1 MSALPTNAV
10 SAGDV
15 AAEAAADAAPTAV
28 GGAGGRLALRSRGAS
43 LASVV
48 VPPLLVFA
56 VVMGAWILASQ
67 VILAEDKRF
76 LLPPPW
82 AVLDVSM
89 FDAHNRSE
97 LFTGLWLTT
106 KAAMVG
112 LLFSILIG
120 MGTAIAMS
128 QAKWVERSLYPYA
141 VVLQTIP
148 ILAIVPLIGFT
159 LGYDF
164 SSRVLVV
171 VLIALFPVI
180 TNTLFGL
187 LSVDQGHHDLF
198 SLHKGGRVT
207 RLVKLQLPA
216 AMPAIFTGL
225 RIAAGA
231 SVIGAVVGDFFF
243 QQGTPG
249 IGVLMNTYASELESE
264 RLYAAV
270 ILSSLLGIVVFLAVT
285 WLERRVVGRWHTATR
300 GTR

>member
-1 MSALPTNAV
+1 MSALPI
-10 SAGDV
+10 SG
-15 AAEAAADAAPTAV
+15 AEAAAQAEAELAPTAL
-28 GGAGGRLALRSRGAS
+28 GGAGGRVALRERGAS
-43 LASVV
+43 IMSVV
-48 VPPLLVFA
+48 LPPLLVFL
-56 VVMGAWILASQ
+56 VVLGAWILVSQ

-76 LLPPPW
+76 LLPAPW
-82 AVLDVSM
+82 AVVNVAFL
-89 FDAHNRSE
+89 DAHNRSE

-106 KAAMVG
+106 RAAMLG
-112 LLFSILIG
+112 FFLSIVVG

-128 QAKWVERSLYPYA
+128 QAKWIERSLYPYA

-148 ILAIVPLIGFT
+148 VLAIVPLIGFT

-164 SSRVLVV
+164 SSRVFVV

-198 SLHKGGRVT
+198 SLHRGGRIT

>member
-1 MSALPTNAV
+1 MTAMPTNV
-10 SAGDV
+10 SASDADV
-15 AAEAAADAAPTAV
+15 DVDVAAPTAM
-28 GGAGGRLALRSRGAS
+28 GGAGGRIALRERGTS
-43 LASVV
+43 LAAMVI
-48 VPPLLVFA
+48 PPLVVFLI
-56 VVMGAWILASQ
+56 VIGAWVLVSQ
-67 VILAEDKRF
+67 VILAESKRF

-82 AVLDVSM
+82 AVVNVAFLDG
-89 FDAHNRSE
+89 HNRAE
-97 LFTGLWLTT
+97 LLTSLWLTT

-112 LLFSILIG
+112 LLLSIVIG

-148 ILAIVPLIGFT
+148 VLALVPLVGFT
-159 LGYDF
+159 LGYNF
-164 SSRVLVV
+164 PSRVFVV

-198 SLHKGGRVT
+198 SLHKGGRIT

-249 IGVLMNTYASELESE
+249 IGTLMNTYASELESE

-270 ILSSLLGIVVFLAVT
+270 ILSSSLGIVVFLAVT